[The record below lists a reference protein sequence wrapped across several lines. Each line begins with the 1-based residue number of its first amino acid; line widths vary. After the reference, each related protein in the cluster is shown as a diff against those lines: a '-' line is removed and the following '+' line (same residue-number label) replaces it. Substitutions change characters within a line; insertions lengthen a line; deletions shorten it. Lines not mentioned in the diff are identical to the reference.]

1 MTLLLTIKF
10 PLKHYHW
17 QKQLTKLEVKR
28 NHQIKSLFILVTIS
42 LHANRKIAITWPYCT
57 SSCKPLLNTIL
68 LVTCIITCVLFRKY
82 ITNHMTQNGHC
93 LQILGADDK
102 GNKAEDIQFITSCQA
117 SSSI

>member
-1 MTLLLTIKF
+1 MILLLTIKF

-17 QKQLTKLEVKR
+17 QKQPTKREVKR

-68 LVTCIITCVLFRKY
+68 LVTCVLFRKY

-93 LQILGADDK
+93 LQILGADDN
-102 GNKAEDIQFITSCQA
+102 GNKAEDVKFITSCQV
-117 SSSI
+117 SSI